1 MSKRTISHEKVVFIS
16 LIPNVIEAMSSSW
29 LIDECFFICETY
41 YIQQK
46 TKKKGRLFAI
56 FAIMDMFTH
65 TDIFST
71 LHTQE
76 TWNVINLY
84 QRLIGLII

>member
-1 MSKRTISHEKVVFIS
+1 MNVSLSVKRIIF
-16 LIPNVIEAMSSSW
+16 N
-29 LIDECFFICETY
+29 
-41 YIQQK
+41 
-46 TKKKGRLFAI
+46 KKKKKKKKKEEEEEGQTFCHLCHL
-56 FAIMDMFTH
+56 IMDTFTH

-76 TWNVINLY
+76 TSNMINLY

>member
-1 MSKRTISHEKVVFIS
+1 M
-16 LIPNVIEAMSSSW
+16 NV
-29 LIDECFFICETY
+29 FFICETY
-41 YIQQK
+41 YIQQQQQ
-46 TKKKGRLFAI
+46 KKKKKKKKKEEEEEEGQTFCHLCHL
-56 FAIMDMFTH
+56 IMDMFTH

-76 TWNVINLY
+76 TWNMINLY